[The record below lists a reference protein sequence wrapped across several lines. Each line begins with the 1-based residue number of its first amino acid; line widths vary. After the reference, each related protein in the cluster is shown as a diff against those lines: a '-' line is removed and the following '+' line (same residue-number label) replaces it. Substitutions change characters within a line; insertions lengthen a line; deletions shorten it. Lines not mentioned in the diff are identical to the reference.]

1 MALIPRWVENSF
13 NKVLLP
19 LVYLLKIFRLSPNT
33 ISTIG
38 IIPSIVA
45 AFFLASG
52 WFVTGGIFILLGGIF
67 DLIDGPLA
75 RMTNRTTKF
84 GALYDSTLDRF
95 AELAMYTGIGY
106 FYVFQGMHL
115 ASLLVV
121 IAASGSI
128 MVSYVRARAESHG
141 FTCNVGWMRRGERIV
156 LLGGAALFSFFP
168 QPFDSLV
175 IGLLKVI
182 PFNITYYYPPM
193 PLTLAIAIIAFA
205 TPVTVAQRVFE
216 VWKQTKYERSTLK
229 QTSTQETPGVSH
241 QKNMEIQ

>member
-1 MALIPRWVENSF
+1 MALIPQWVENTF
-13 NKVLLP
+13 NKLLLP
-19 LVYLLKIFRLSPNT
+19 IVFLLKKLRLSPNT
-33 ISTIG
+33 ISTVG
-38 IIPSIVA
+38 IIPSFIA

-106 FYVFQGMHL
+106 FYVFQEMHV

-156 LLGGAALFSFFP
+156 LLGGAALLSFFP
-168 QPFDSLV
+168 QPFDTLV
-175 IGLLKVI
+175 IGSLKII
-182 PFNITYYYPPM
+182 PFNLTYYYPPM

-205 TPVTVAQRVFE
+205 TPVTVAQRVYE
-216 VWKQTKYERSTLK
+216 VWKQTKSERSSQNNK
-229 QTSTQETPGVSH
+229 SKQETPRVS
-241 QKNMEIQ
+241 QSSNMEIQ